1 MVAARERICDQNIP
15 DAPPAD
21 PATAPKTGSTGLDP
35 NVKFAANI
43 AKSQQSYLNTFML
56 TDDKLRMNNQYSV
69 MPSSSK
75 ISDSWWAIITGA
87 NGIPTDSQI
96 SDALKAAYEAAK
108 AKLMD
113 ADGNPTPHYQ
123 KYMEYEDD
131 YKSKVRA
138 WHKAYAA
145 AFTDPMKLQSWPI
158 QGVDYADDANSAW
171 DKWQSFGFKTEIEN
185 AIATLAAQ
193 GTDPA
198 IALIARAKKRFQNS
212 LNEFQ
217 SVGQIPYTMMIPRT
231 WYDADNDDGW
241 TTYTAADYHSEVHYN
256 SSSTSLRWRSVGFS
270 LGFWSRRRQLQPRR
284 ENRSHLNINTD
295 DLEISFSYSAVDI
308 KRPWLDTSLL
318 NLKNWFLMG
327 DYDKGCISD
336 GTFGQE
342 RPADGK
348 EPTFLPSIVTGLI
361 LVKDVKIAW
370 SSANSDMD
378 TFEETVSGGGSIGWG
393 PFCVG
398 GHYERHE
405 SNYDYTFD
413 RSNRGLTIPG
423 IQLIGYVSMINP
435 IAPQVNSSDYMQAA
449 GGQGQGGH

>member
-1 MVAARERICDQNIP
+1 MSSARLAPRISTPTRRRVGYQARKAEQWPIHRMCTRFSRTSRLKSVGLDPNTNTMQSGYFVAFRDVGLPIHKEDFDNPWSPLGANLDQNIP
-15 DAPPAD
+15 DTPPAD

-171 DKWQSFGFKTEIEN
+171 DKWQSSGS
-185 AIATLAAQ
+185 
-193 GTDPA
+193 
-198 IALIARAKKRFQNS
+198 R
-212 LNEFQ
+212 
-217 SVGQIPYTMMIPRT
+217 PRSRT
-231 WYDADNDDGW
+231 Q
-241 TTYTAADYHSEVHYN
+241 
-256 SSSTSLRWRSVGFS
+256 
-270 LGFWSRRRQLQPRR
+270 SRRWPPRGP
-284 ENRSHLNINTD
+284 T
-295 DLEISFSYSAVDI
+295 
-308 KRPWLDTSLL
+308 RPS
-318 NLKNWFLMG
+318 
-327 DYDKGCISD
+327 
-336 GTFGQE
+336 
-342 RPADGK
+342 R
-348 EPTFLPSIVTGLI
+348 
-361 LVKDVKIAW
+361 
-370 SSANSDMD
+370 
-378 TFEETVSGGGSIGWG
+378 
-393 PFCVG
+393 
-398 GHYERHE
+398 
-405 SNYDYTFD
+405 
-413 RSNRGLTIPG
+413 
-423 IQLIGYVSMINP
+423 
-435 IAPQVNSSDYMQAA
+435 
-449 GGQGQGGH
+449 